1 MCSHSFSEIFLVV
14 ISYTIIVVINHRC
27 FTATSY
33 FLLDQCYQVGRSIY
47 CRGAK
52 VKELKVALYKCKF
65 TKCFEN
71 ECAPEDSTFI
81 DNKLFFMCSFGE
93 YLYHQYLTYIC
104 PDSASNRLNMKCL
117 FGFFNLSVFFCVCLV
132 SELHLIVFQVDA
144 GTR

>member
-1 MCSHSFSEIFLVV
+1 MCSHSFIEIFLVV

-33 FLLDQCYQVGRSIY
+33 FLLDQSSAVLLGGQILILLQ
-47 CRGAK
+47 GAK
-52 VKELKVALYKCKF
+52 VKEPKVALYKCKF

-93 YLYHQYLTYIC
+93 YLYH
-104 PDSASNRLNMKCL
+104 
-117 FGFFNLSVFFCVCLV
+117 
-132 SELHLIVFQVDA
+132 
-144 GTR
+144 

>member
-33 FLLDQCYQVGRSIY
+33 FLLDQCSAVLLGGQILILQ
-47 CRGAK
+47 GAK
-52 VKELKVALYKCKF
+52 VKEPKVALYKCKF

-93 YLYHQYLTYIC
+93 YLYH
-104 PDSASNRLNMKCL
+104 
-117 FGFFNLSVFFCVCLV
+117 
-132 SELHLIVFQVDA
+132 
-144 GTR
+144 